1 MDFMGMGPLEILLVL
16 IVGLLVLGPEKLPA
30 MAAKAGELYR
40 KLTKATSELSK
51 SITEEISA
59 ETKAASEV
67 TKSITEEISAGARA
81 ISELGKSITQEIT
94 AETKAKEPK
103 KTPPTTAPDEKTAK

>member
-16 IVGLLVLGPEKLPA
+16 IIGLLVLGPEKLPG

-40 KLTKATSELSK
+40 KLTKAASTLSK

-59 ETKAASEV
+59 ETKATSDL

-81 ISELGKSITQEIT
+81 VSELSKSITEGIT
-94 AETKAKEPK
+94 AETKAKEPEK
-103 KTPPTTAPDEKTAK
+103 KQPAASDEKTAK